1 MNVSMSVLD
10 RPLKG
15 VSDSLQSVQVNA
27 AVACDLVANCNGF
40 FFTEKRT
47 DYECK
52 SYVEEARKLCTK
64 FDLSL
69 EFCPQR
75 RPTRIPHKLKDDVL
89 FSENISNSGQ
99 IEK

>member
-40 FFTEKRT
+40 FSLRNALIMSASRMWK
-47 DYECK
+47 
-52 SYVEEARKLCTK
+52 KLESCV
-64 FDLSL
+64 
-69 EFCPQR
+69 Q
-75 RPTRIPHKLKDDVL
+75 
-89 FSENISNSGQ
+89 NS
-99 IEK
+99 I